1 MVAQFEIPANYG
13 EVCIQNEGLLL
24 LCEVLG
30 QSTVKACKDVPMPAS
45 SQTIWNKGRVVGKK
59 PPLTPDQVALIR
71 LILRQERDLRSL
83 ALFNT
88 ALDTSFRGSDLV
100 RLRVSDV
107 TTPAGVRE
115 IVEIRQKKTET
126 RHSRPVQARLS
137 LGTRDSLRAY
147 LAASERPLHGWLFTG
162 QGARWSHNHLSES
175 QLWRLFKSWL
185 EKARI
190 DPSLYGLHSLR
201 RTFPTHI
208 YQQTG
213 NLRAAQLLLGHA
225 SIESTKEYI
234 GTEQAEALEI
244 ARKYHL

>member
-1 MVAQFEIPANYG
+1 MK
-13 EVCIQNEGLLL
+13 
-24 LCEVLG
+24 
-30 QSTVKACKDVPMPAS
+30 TAS
-45 SQTIWNKGRVVGKK
+45 ETTWNKGRVVGKK
-59 PPLTPDQVALIR
+59 PPLTPDQVSLIR
-71 LILRQERDLRSL
+71 MILRQEKALRDL

-100 RLRVSDV
+100 RLRVADV
-107 TTPAGVRE
+107 ATPVGVRE
-115 IVEIRQKKTET
+115 IVEIRQKKTEA
-126 RHSRPVQARLS
+126 RNARPVQARLS
-137 LGTRDSLRAY
+137 SGTRDSLRTY
-147 LAASERPLHGWLFTG
+147 LAASEKPLHGWLFTG
-162 QGARWSHNHLSES
+162 QGARWSQSHLSES
-175 QLWRLFKSWL
+175 QLWRLFRVWL
-185 EKARI
+185 EKARL
-190 DPSLYGLHSLR
+190 DPSLYGLQSLR

>member
-1 MVAQFEIPANYG
+1 M
-13 EVCIQNEGLLL
+13 
-24 LCEVLG
+24 
-30 QSTVKACKDVPMPAS
+30 
-45 SQTIWNKGRVVGKK
+45 RV
-59 PPLTPDQVALIR
+59 R
-71 LILRQERDLRSL
+71 CRRDC
-83 ALFNT
+83 
-88 ALDTSFRGSDLV
+88 
-100 RLRVSDV
+100 
-107 TTPAGVRE
+107 
-115 IVEIRQKKTET
+115 
-126 RHSRPVQARLS
+126 
-137 LGTRDSLRAY
+137 LRARATACGPIW
-147 LAASERPLHGWLFTG
+147 LPLNDRCTAGCSTG

-185 EKARI
+185 DKARI

>member
-1 MVAQFEIPANYG
+1 MTAISKSA
-13 EVCIQNEGLLL
+13 
-24 LCEVLG
+24 
-30 QSTVKACKDVPMPAS
+30 
-45 SQTIWNKGRVVGKK
+45 WNKGRVVGKK
-59 PPLTPDQVALIR
+59 PPLTPDQIALIR
-71 LILRQERDLRSL
+71 LLLRQEHALRDL
-83 ALFNT
+83 ALFNV

-107 TTPAGVRE
+107 ATPAGIRE
-115 IVEIRQKKTET
+115 IVEIRQKKTAT
-126 RHSRPVQARLS
+126 RNIRPVQARLS
-137 LGTRDSLRAY
+137 SNTRESLRTY
-147 LAASERPLHGWLFTG
+147 LLASEKPLHSWLFTG
-162 QGARWSHNHLSES
+162 QGVRWSHTHISES

-185 EKARI
+185 EKARL

-201 RTFPTHI
+201 RTFPTYI

>member
-1 MVAQFEIPANYG
+1 MSATSETA
-13 EVCIQNEGLLL
+13 
-24 LCEVLG
+24 
-30 QSTVKACKDVPMPAS
+30 
-45 SQTIWNKGRVVGKK
+45 WNKGRVVGKK

-71 LILRQERDLRSL
+71 LILRQENALRDL
-83 ALFNT
+83 ALFNV

-107 TTPAGVRE
+107 ATPAGVRE
-115 IVEIRQKKTET
+115 IVEIRQKKTEA
-126 RHSRPVQARLS
+126 RNARPVQARLS
-137 LGTRDSLRAY
+137 SGTRDSLRAY
-147 LAASERPLHGWLFTG
+147 LAASEKPLHGWLFTG
-162 QGARWSHNHLSES
+162 QGVRWSQSHLSES
-175 QLWRLFKSWL
+175 QLWRLFRVWL
-185 EKARI
+185 EKARL

-201 RTFPTHI
+201 RTFPTYI

>member
-1 MVAQFEIPANYG
+1 MTATSPT
-13 EVCIQNEGLLL
+13 
-24 LCEVLG
+24 
-30 QSTVKACKDVPMPAS
+30 S
-45 SQTIWNKGRVVGKK
+45 WNKGRVVGKK
-59 PPLTPDQVALIR
+59 PPLTPDQVVLIR
-71 LILRQERDLRSL
+71 LLLRQERALRDL

-100 RLRVSDV
+100 RLRVADV
-107 TTPAGVRE
+107 ATPAGVRE
-115 IVEIRQKKTET
+115 IVEIRKKKTEA
-126 RHSRPVQARLS
+126 RNARPVQARLS
-137 LGTRDSLRAY
+137 SGTRDSLRAY
-147 LAASERPLHGWLFTG
+147 LTTSDKPMYGWLFTG
-162 QGARWSHNHLSES
+162 QGARWAHTHLSES
-175 QLWRLFKSWL
+175 QIWRLFRSWL
-185 EKARI
+185 EKARL

-201 RTFPTHI
+201 RTFPSHI

>member
-1 MVAQFEIPANYG
+1 MVVTAKTA
-13 EVCIQNEGLLL
+13 
-24 LCEVLG
+24 
-30 QSTVKACKDVPMPAS
+30 
-45 SQTIWNKGRVVGKK
+45 WNKGHAVGKK
-59 PPLTPDQVALIR
+59 PPLTPNQIALIR
-71 LILRQERDLRSL
+71 LLLRQQHALRDL
-83 ALFNT
+83 ALFNV

-107 TTPAGVRE
+107 ATPAGIRE

-126 RHSRPVQARLS
+126 RKTRPVQARLS
-137 LGTRDSLRAY
+137 SNTRESLRAH
-147 LAASERPLHGWLFTG
+147 LSSSEKPLHSWLFTG
-162 QGARWSHNHLSES
+162 QGVRWSHTHISES

-185 EKARI
+185 EKAHI

>member
-1 MVAQFEIPANYG
+1 MLAA
-13 EVCIQNEGLLL
+13 
-24 LCEVLG
+24 
-30 QSTVKACKDVPMPAS
+30 
-45 SQTIWNKGRVVGKK
+45 SQTTWNKGRVVGKK
-59 PPLTPDQVALIR
+59 PPLTPDQVVLIR
-71 LILRQERDLRSL
+71 LLLRQERALRDL

-88 ALDTSFRGSDLV
+88 ALDTS
-100 RLRVSDV
+100 LRVSDV
-107 TTPAGVRE
+107 ATPAGVRE

-126 RHSRPVQARLS
+126 RNARPVQARLS
-137 LGTRDSLRAY
+137 SGTRDSLRAY
-147 LAASERPLHGWLFTG
+147 LAASEKPLHGWLFTG
-162 QGARWSHNHLSES
+162 QGARWAHTHLSES

-185 EKARI
+185 EKARL
-190 DPSLYGLHSLR
+190 DSSLYGLHSLR

>member
-1 MVAQFEIPANYG
+1 M
-13 EVCIQNEGLLL
+13 
-24 LCEVLG
+24 
-30 QSTVKACKDVPMPAS
+30 KAAIK
-45 SQTIWNKGRVVGKK
+45 TTWNRGRVVGKK
-59 PPLTPDQVALIR
+59 PPLTPDQVSLIR
-71 LILRQERDLRSL
+71 MILRQDRALRDL
-83 ALFNT
+83 ALFNV

-115 IVEIRQKKTET
+115 IVEIRQKKTEA
-126 RHSRPVQARLS
+126 RNARPVQARLS
-137 LGTRDSLRAY
+137 SGTRDSLRAY
-147 LAASERPLHGWLFTG
+147 LAASEKPLHGWPFTG
-162 QGARWSHNHLSES
+162 QGARWSQSHLSES
-175 QLWRLFKSWL
+175 QLWRLFRTWL
-185 EKARI
+185 EKARL

>member
-1 MVAQFEIPANYG
+1 MKAA
-13 EVCIQNEGLLL
+13 
-24 LCEVLG
+24 
-30 QSTVKACKDVPMPAS
+30 VK
-45 SQTIWNKGRVVGKK
+45 TTWNKGRVVGKK
-59 PPLTPDQVALIR
+59 PPLTPDQVSLIR
-71 LILRQERDLRSL
+71 MLLHQEKALRDL

-100 RLRVSDV
+100 RLRVADV
-107 TTPAGVRE
+107 ATPAGVRE
-115 IVEIRQKKTET
+115 IVEIRQKKTEA
-126 RHSRPVQARLS
+126 RNARPVQARLS
-137 LGTRDSLRAY
+137 SGTRDSLRAY
-147 LAASERPLHGWLFTG
+147 LSASDKPLHGWLFTG
-162 QGARWSHNHLSES
+162 QGARWSHTHLSES
-175 QLWRLFKSWL
+175 QLWRLFKTWL
-185 EKARI
+185 DKAHL
-190 DPSLYGLHSLR
+190 DPGLYGLHSLR

>member
-1 MVAQFEIPANYG
+1 VA
-13 EVCIQNEGLLL
+13 
-24 LCEVLG
+24 
-30 QSTVKACKDVPMPAS
+30 DVA
-45 SQTIWNKGRVVGKK
+45 
-59 PPLTPDQVALIR
+59 
-71 LILRQERDLRSL
+71 
-83 ALFNT
+83 
-88 ALDTSFRGSDLV
+88 
-100 RLRVSDV
+100 
-107 TTPAGVRE
+107 TPAGVRE

-126 RHSRPVQARLS
+126 RNARPVQARLS
-137 LGTRDSLRAY
+137 SNTRDSLRAY
-147 LAASERPLHGWLFTG
+147 LTASEKPLHGWLFTG
-162 QGARWSHNHLSES
+162 QGARWSQTHLSES
-175 QLWRLFKSWL
+175 QLWRLFRSWL
-185 EKARI
+185 EKARL

>member
-1 MVAQFEIPANYG
+1 MTAISKSA
-13 EVCIQNEGLLL
+13 
-24 LCEVLG
+24 
-30 QSTVKACKDVPMPAS
+30 
-45 SQTIWNKGRVVGKK
+45 WNKGRVVGKK
-59 PPLTPDQVALIR
+59 PPLTPDQIALIR
-71 LILRQERDLRSL
+71 LLLRQEHALRDL
-83 ALFNT
+83 ALFNV

-107 TTPAGVRE
+107 ATPAGIRE
-115 IVEIRQKKTET
+115 IVEIRQKKTAT
-126 RHSRPVQARLS
+126 RNIRPVQARLS
-137 LGTRDSLRAY
+137 SNTRESLRTY
-147 LAASERPLHGWLFTG
+147 LSASEKPLHSWLFTG
-162 QGARWSHNHLSES
+162 QGVRWSHTHLSES

-185 EKARI
+185 EKARL

-201 RTFPTHI
+201 RTFPTYI

>member
-1 MVAQFEIPANYG
+1 
-13 EVCIQNEGLLL
+13 
-24 LCEVLG
+24 
-30 QSTVKACKDVPMPAS
+30 
-45 SQTIWNKGRVVGKK
+45 
-59 PPLTPDQVALIR
+59 
-71 LILRQERDLRSL
+71 
-83 ALFNT
+83 
-88 ALDTSFRGSDLV
+88 V

-107 TTPAGVRE
+107 ATPAGVRE
-115 IVEIRQKKTET
+115 IVEIRQKKTES
-126 RHSRPVQARLS
+126 RNARPVQARLS
-137 LGTRDSLRAY
+137 SGTRDSLRAY
-147 LAASERPLHGWLFTG
+147 LTASEKQMHAWLFTG
-162 QGARWSHNHLSES
+162 QGARWSHTHLSES

-185 EKARI
+185 EKARL

>member
-1 MVAQFEIPANYG
+1 MKTAAQ
-13 EVCIQNEGLLL
+13 
-24 LCEVLG
+24 
-30 QSTVKACKDVPMPAS
+30 T
-45 SQTIWNKGRVVGKK
+45 TWNKGRVVGKK
-59 PPLTPDQVALIR
+59 PPLTPDQVSLIR
-71 LILRQERDLRSL
+71 MILRQEKALRDL
-83 ALFNT
+83 ALFNV

-100 RLRVSDV
+100 RVADV
-107 TTPAGVRE
+107 ATPAGVRE

-126 RHSRPVQARLS
+126 RNAHPVQARLS
-137 LGTRDSLRAY
+137 SNTRDSLRAY
-147 LAASERPLHGWLFTG
+147 LTASEKPLHGWLFTG
-162 QGARWSHNHLSES
+162 QGARWSQTHLSES
-175 QLWRLFKSWL
+175 QLWRLFRSWL
-185 EKARI
+185 EKARL

>member
-1 MVAQFEIPANYG
+1 M
-13 EVCIQNEGLLL
+13 
-24 LCEVLG
+24 
-30 QSTVKACKDVPMPAS
+30 KAAVE
-45 SQTIWNKGRVVGKK
+45 TIWNKGRVVGKK
-59 PPLTPDQVALIR
+59 PPLTPDQVSLIR
-71 LILRQERDLRSL
+71 MILCQEKALRDL
-83 ALFNT
+83 ALFNV

-100 RLRVSDV
+100 RLRVADV
-107 TTPAGVRE
+107 ATPAGVRE

-126 RHSRPVQARLS
+126 RNARPVQARLS
-137 LGTRDSLRAY
+137 SGTRDSLWTY
-147 LAASERPLHGWLFTG
+147 ISDSEKPLHSWLFTG
-162 QGARWSHNHLSES
+162 QGIRWSHTHLSES

-185 EKARI
+185 EKAHL